1 MYRLLALLTLLVMLT
16 SCTPTPT
23 PIPPGPT
30 PYTAPVTVAPALP
43 VQSALQA
50 AQKGLPFYMVHTNR
64 QHPVVHIMMAGFQQ
78 ACADLGLL
86 CKDAGV
92 DMEDIP
98 GEIANLER
106 VVANGASGILITV
119 HDKAEYEMTKKAI
132 DAGIPTVNG
141 HFPMED
147 MVIPGMTAWVAPDNK
162 AYAAAAAKAMAKKL
176 DCKGTVAITQGG
188 LNDGENAVEAS
199 FRSTLSAECP
209 NIKILDTQIETF
221 DQPAAI
227 AVASGILQANPD
239 VVGAFSTTGNGP
251 TTWAKGAQDVGK
263 KPGEVTI
270 ISMDY
275 SVQNLDLVK
284 NGEVY
289 MLVGQPL
296 YEEMYYAVYVLAAKM
311 MGSPVPYANYLP
323 APLIT
328 KDNIDPYYEINE
340 MAEGL
345 TIQ

>member
-1 MYRLLALLTLLVMLT
+1 MYKFLALLTLTVLLA
-16 SCTPTPT
+16 SCTTAPAPTPQT
-23 PIPPGPT
+23 VVVT
-30 PYTAPVTVAPALP
+30 KEVVKEVTAQT
-43 VQSALQA
+43 ALQA

-92 DMEDIP
+92 DQEDIP

-106 VVANGASGILITV
+106 VVANGSSGILITV

-132 DAGIPTVNG
+132 EAGIPVVNG
-141 HFPMED
+141 HFPILETN
-147 MVIPGMTAWVAPDNK
+147 VLPGLAAWVAPDNK
-162 AYAAAAAKAMAKKL
+162 AYAAEAALAMAKKL
-176 DCKGTVAITQGG
+176 DCKGPVAITQGG

-199 FRSTLSAECP
+199 FRSTLQTTCP
-209 NIKILDTQIETF
+209 QVKILGTQIEGY
-221 DQPAAI
+221 DQAAAI
-227 AVASGILQANPD
+227 LAASSILQASPD

-251 TTWAKGAQDVGK
+251 TTWAKAAQENGK
-263 KPGEVTI
+263 RPGEVTI

-275 SVQNLDLVK
+275 SKQNLDLVK

-296 YEEMYYAVYVLAAKM
+296 YEEMYYSVFILAAKM
-311 MGSPVPYANYLP
+311 MGLPVPYANYLP

-328 KDNIDPYYEINE
+328 IDNIAPYYEINKLSE
-340 MAEGL
+340 NVS
-345 TIQ
+345 IQ